1 MPRGKTAGK
10 APRKPARQLLFSEAL
25 RQQKHPVPK
34 DSPPPSHDTMSDNTQ
49 GASMDRILQEISAV
63 GCKLEG
69 MDTAMSALTAE
80 TRSMR
85 LEIAGFQSQISGL
98 DHRVAAVES
107 QVVLQTDREQELLY
121 LRSKLTDLEDRCR
134 RNNIRFLGFPEGIE
148 GTDILSYLRDTLPK
162 LADITFDPP
171 LEFQRAHRLGLKRQN
186 GQDRPR
192 PIIACF
198 LRHGQVRQLLQLSRR
213 QGPLQLG
220 PLEIRLS
227 ADFSKETADR
237 RRAFLSFRPRLR
249 HLDVK
254 FGLFVLARMWIT
266 KNGESRT
273 FYDPEDLKSFLEGL
287 HDPTQSMES
296 TTQPPQDTQNQTRG
310 MGQSE
315 IALDTDGR
323 PTTDPQ
329 TRGRDL
335 ERLTKRF
342 RIPAFGAAWVGP
354 FRAARSAARQRK
366 EKSVTWLPQS
376 DFLHFLCRVLVV
388 GRHPEVELRA
398 FWPFDVHGPAAWAGP
413 AAELRAACCALEE
426 GSGSPGYARQTAQAG
441 PWSQPRETV
450 ERRGPGN
457 GQRASRAGFVRCNPE
472 GGGCGSPRGELS
484 YWCMVQGLVTG
495 PTSEEAL
502 GLLHGTFWEHPD
514 HLSPGLPARRWV
526 DNSVPWLR
534 VLRNQATD
542 LNCPSGAAT
551 SRYFYSGSLKAVI
564 PLGLWLAARWGDSG
578 KRRHCRGTLWNNTP
592 CWCLCHSARLD

>member
-10 APRKPARQLLFSEAL
+10 VPCKPARQLLFSEAL
-25 RQQKHPVPK
+25 RQQKHPATA

-63 GCKLEG
+63 GRKLEG

-80 TRSMR
+80 TRSMS

-107 QVVLQTDREQELLY
+107 QVVLQTDRDQELLY
-121 LRSKLTDLEDRCR
+121 LRSKLTDLEDRSR
-134 RNNIRFLGFPEGIE
+134 RNNVRFLGFPEGIE

-186 GQDRPR
+186 GKDRPR

-213 QGPLQLG
+213 QGPLRLG

-237 RRAFLSFRPRLR
+237 RKAFLSLRPRLR

-254 FGLFVLARMWIT
+254 FGLFEPARMWIT

-287 HDPTQSMES
+287 HDPTQRMES
-296 TTQPPQDTQNQTRG
+296 TTLSPQDTQNQTRG

-335 ERLTKRF
+335 ERLTKSFDDRGQCGF
-342 RIPAFGAAWVGP
+342 APHGDRCTSFA
-354 FRAARSAARQRK
+354 
-366 EKSVTWLPQS
+366 EKSLTRPQFS
-376 DFLHFLCRVLVV
+376 
-388 GRHPEVELRA
+388 PE
-398 FWPFDVHGPAAWAGP
+398 
-413 AAELRAACCALEE
+413 AENC
-426 GSGSPGYARQTAQAG
+426 
-441 PWSQPRETV
+441 
-450 ERRGPGN
+450 
-457 GQRASRAGFVRCNPE
+457 
-472 GGGCGSPRGELS
+472 
-484 YWCMVQGLVTG
+484 
-495 PTSEEAL
+495 L
-502 GLLHGTFWEHPD
+502 G
-514 HLSPGLPARRWV
+514 V
-526 DNSVPWLR
+526 R
-534 VLRNQATD
+534 VLRILETASPRFIVY
-542 LNCPSGAAT
+542 LLLGGPRKGA
-551 SRYFYSGSLKAVI
+551 SLV
-564 PLGLWLAARWGDSG
+564 
-578 KRRHCRGTLWNNTP
+578 TT
-592 CWCLCHSARLD
+592 SARDCFCVPLIKLPEPWRPSEKRPTRRP